1 MNLLSYWGGLIE
13 RGTDVDDDVSRVI
26 TTKKRSAHRR
36 PPRRVTRNWHPRSL
50 KRPTPRRTRS
60 PSGSPRRRNPT
71 SRAGEGNCRFL
82 LQKSFHSSDH
92 AVSRL
97 LQLLH
102 LPQRSRPTRSPFHDA
117 R

>member
-13 RGTDVDDDVSRVI
+13 RGTDVDEDVYRGI

-50 KRPTPRRTRS
+50 KRPTPRLRRLA
-60 PSGSPRRRNPT
+60 PGSSRRGHPT
-71 SRAGEGNCRFL
+71 SRAGEGNCRVL
-82 LQKSFHSSDH
+82 IQKIFHSSDH

-102 LPQRSRPTRSPFHDA
+102 LPQRSRPTRSPFHEA